1 MYYESY
7 LIYNNKYSLYKY
19 YRYRKIFDNL
29 PFKSKLLLDF
39 LKELSKFNKLK
50 RQKEKYK
57 KKITNMHDTS
67 SELYNVFLETYFDE

>member
-7 LIYNNKYSLYKY
+7 LIYNNKYSLYKH

-57 KKITNMHDTS
+57 KRITNMHDTS